1 MHSDQAPAD
10 DASPDDD
17 EDGQWFVYGRS
28 TEDGMAFVRLRE
40 DVDADDHPAG
50 FEYRV
55 VCSLPIA
62 ASDGFPDD
70 AEAEQLFAIEEQL
83 ELAVGDAGM
92 FVGAVTEN
100 SKRHLF
106 YYVRESFDVA
116 VLESFVQSPPERKH
130 DPAWADFTEWLVPS
144 DSDRQ
149 INSDLHLIHI
159 LEEEG
164 DDLSAV
170 RPVDHFLY
178 FDDKSDRDEV
188 AISLSAQGEADLE
201 TSDDPESDS
210 PYGIQF
216 VREHALEP
224 PEIFEHT
231 LALVELAS
239 EHNGYYD
246 GWETPLVKPATGE

>member
-1 MHSDQAPAD
+1 MNSEHNPTD
-10 DASPDDD
+10 DAASDEGDD
-17 EDGQWFVYGRS
+17 GNWFVYGRS
-28 TEDGMAFVRLRE
+28 TDDGMAFVRLRE
-40 DVDADDHPAG
+40 DVDADDHPAD

-55 VCSLPIA
+55 VCTLSIA
-62 ASDGFPDD
+62 APDGFPDD
-70 AEAEQLFAIEEQL
+70 AEAEQLYVVEEQL
-83 ELAVGDAGM
+83 EGIVGDDGL
-92 FVGAVTEN
+92 FVGAITQN
-100 SKRHLF
+100 GKRHLF
-106 YYVRESFDVA
+106 FYVRESFDPTA
-116 VLESFVQSPPERKH
+116 FEPFVQSPPERNH
-130 DPAWADFTEWLVPS
+130 DPSWADFTEWLVPS

-164 DDLSAV
+164 DDLAAV

-178 FDDKSDRDEV
+178 FDEKSDRDEV

-210 PYGIQF
+210 PYGIHF

-231 LALVELAS
+231 LGLVELAS

-246 GWETPLVKPATGE
+246 GWETPLVKPPASE